1 MIPSAAPKELQAS
14 EGSELL
20 DPANANWWISAQ
32 HQPSK
37 LAPSMLEAKR
47 SNHLT
52 FTSLCFGQDAKTK
65 QFQKPSPY
73 ELASNRALANRLR

>member
-1 MIPSAAPKELQAS
+1 
-14 EGSELL
+14 
-20 DPANANWWISAQ
+20 
-32 HQPSK
+32 
-37 LAPSMLEAKR
+37 MLEAKR